1 MPPAATGPIQESRL
15 FRITVANG
23 TRILNR
29 RVLSRATASQEHT
42 MNRRNVLSLSAVMAA
57 GLASLPGSAFA
68 QQKSLKEQLV
78 GTYTLV
84 SVASTA
90 QNGTKVDLFCTNPT
104 GLIIFDAGG
113 QYAQVIVRPDRPK
126 FKANNRLEGTPEE
139 NKAAL
144 AGGIGQFGTWS
155 VSEADKS
162 LTLHQAG
169 VVHFPNEEGTDQKR
183 AISLAGDE
191 LKIIVAV
198 TGDGGRNEQVWK
210 RK

>member
-1 MPPAATGPIQESRL
+1 MAD
-15 FRITVANG
+15 FRHSVADQRNMVHLRAH
-23 TRILNR
+23 TFAPLTANR
-29 RVLSRATASQEHT
+29 GNT
-42 MNRRNVLSLSAVMAA
+42 MNRRNILSLSAIMAA
-57 GLASLPGSAFA
+57 GLALLPGSVSA

-90 QNGTKVDLFCTNPT
+90 QNGTKVDLFGNNPE

-113 QYAQVIVRPDRPK
+113 HYTQVLVRPDRPK
-126 FKANNRLEGTPEE
+126 YKANNRLEGTAEE

-155 VSEADKS
+155 VNEADKS
-162 LTLHQAG
+162 LTLHQVG

-183 AISLAGDE
+183 AFSLAGDE
-191 LKIIVAV
+191 LKIIIAV

-210 RK
+210 RAK